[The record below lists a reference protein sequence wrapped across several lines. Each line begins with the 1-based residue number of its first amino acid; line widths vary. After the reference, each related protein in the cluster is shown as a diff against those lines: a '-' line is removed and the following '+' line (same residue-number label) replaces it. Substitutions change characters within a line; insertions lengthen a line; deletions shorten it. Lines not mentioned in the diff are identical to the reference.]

1 MVPWDKNKSRRMVL
15 DPGKAREPRKKRNLA
30 LNCFFP
36 RQPNLRGLFK
46 FLFADSSKVL
56 FDIKSWM
63 DQMKFSSHRI
73 NVHVCGIRD
82 LSSVFQVGP
91 DTNSIRMA
99 RVSLVPHSLLK
110 PVWQTIFR
118 IRHSVEVELLH
129 NQSTASKEWVR
140 GFEKPLTAKPRV
152 KQIIRIPNEGENKNV

>member
-1 MVPWDKNKSRRMVL
+1 MRSLQASEVTRKNRRTSRIILSRRVAQISRSKSL
-15 DPGKAREPRKKRNLA
+15 PSDTAREKKE
-30 LNCFFP
+30 
-36 RQPNLRGLFK
+36 GK
-46 FLFADSSKVL
+46 FLPSYY
-56 FDIKSWM
+56 
-63 DQMKFSSHRI
+63 
-73 NVHVCGIRD
+73 
-82 LSSVFQVGP
+82 SVKY
-91 DTNSIRMA
+91 DASNSCIYSIYA
-99 RVSLVPHSLLK
+99 HSLLK